1 MVCIYLLN
9 QTVLRCANS
18 WVRLTLCKDG
28 ISTFFWQWIAH
39 RDIASPRQPHRH
51 PTRKFYDHS
60 SNIGVSFADFQRN
73 SAPTTLFS
81 PSTRVLVHFSMSIT
95 SRSFTDTRTYREVS
109 LRRRKLSGRSL
120 ASYLNTR
127 RNGQIP
133 HLRLSS
139 GRRRSPTTLRRTTL
153 FRVGWLRR
161 TSTSLVLHLHF
172 FRLRRTA
179 TSPASL
185 APSPIA
191 SARRDWRG
199 ATR

>member
-1 MVCIYLLN
+1 M
-9 QTVLRCANS
+9 
-18 WVRLTLCKDG
+18 
-28 ISTFFWQWIAH
+28 FFWQWIAH
-39 RDIASPRQPHRH
+39 QGIASPRRPHRH
-51 PTRKFYDHS
+51 LTRKFFDLS
-60 SNIGVSFADFQRN
+60 SNIDVSFAVFQRN

-81 PSTRVLVHFSMSIT
+81 PSTRVLAHFSMSIT

-109 LRRRKLSGRSL
+109 LKRRKQSGRSL

-133 HLRLSS
+133 HLRRSS
-139 GRRRSPTTLRRTTL
+139 GRRRSPTILRQTTL
-153 FRVGWLRR
+153 FRVDWLQR
-161 TSTSLVLHLHF
+161 TSISLVLHLHF
-172 FRLRRTA
+172 FRLRRIA